1 MAEFGKL
8 NFSVSFNPTSA
19 FPLDARC
26 YFETLTA
33 AQEAAASADV
43 AGSST
48 TTYYYGQTLVV
59 VEDGV
64 ATLYVIQPD
73 KTLKAAGGAVL
84 GDGKSISIVDGTVSI
99 VGFEAAETGAQ
110 PRKKAD
116 GSIEWIKPDTTTV
129 EGLQTAV
136 EGLESDVE
144 GLQTAVEAKADA
156 DNVYTKGEVDS
167 KVAGVY
173 RYKGSK
179 ATYAELPTDSN
190 AVGDVWNIAAAD
202 TEHGIKAGD
211 NVAWTGDAWDVLAGT
226 VYLSGYAT
234 TAALGNKVD
243 KVEDSRLMTEA
254 EGTKLAGIEAGAQAN
269 IIAGVT
275 EGELAISEDSKI
287 LSIIAVSQDKV
298 TGLSDALSAKVSV
311 EAGKGLSTNDYT
323 NEEKSKLAGVETGA
337 QANVIEVIKI
347 NGVDAPISEKG
358 VNIPLA
364 TAEALGVVKSSASEN
379 KVAVASDGTMEVN
392 SLNIS
397 KLTQTEGDALI
408 LNGGDSNGN

>member
-26 YFETLTA
+26 YFETLAA
-33 AQEAAASADV
+33 AQSAAASADV

-59 VEDGV
+59 VESGV

-84 GDGKSISIVDGTVSI
+84 GDGKSIAVEDGTVKLI
-99 VGFEAAETGAQ
+99 GFEAAETGAQ

-116 GSIEWIKPDTTTV
+116 GSIEWVKPDTTTV
-129 EGLQTAV
+129 EGLQTAIT
-136 EGLESDVE
+136 GLESDLDALTDDVE
-144 GLQTAVEAKADA
+144 ANTAAITTLNGTGEGSVSKQVADAVAQIVSDAPEAYDTLKEISDWISSHASDAAEMNSGIQQNASDIAALETAV
-156 DNVYTKGEVDS
+156 
-167 KVAGVY
+167 AG
-173 RYKGSK
+173 
-179 ATYAELPTDSN
+179 
-190 AVGDVWNIAAAD
+190 
-202 TEHGIKAGD
+202 
-211 NVAWTGDAWDVLAGT
+211 
-226 VYLSGYAT
+226 
-234 TAALGNKVD
+234 KVD
-243 KVEDSRLMTEA
+243 KVEGSRLMTEA
-254 EGTKLAGIEAGAQAN
+254 EGTKLAGIEVGAQAN
-269 IIAGVT
+269 NIAGVA

-287 LSIIAVSQDKV
+287 LSIVAVSQNKV
-298 TGLSDALSAKVSV
+298 TGLSDALAGKVSV
-311 EAGKGLSTNDYT
+311 EAGKVLSSNDYT
-323 NEEKSKLAGVETGA
+323 NEEKSKLAGMEAGA

-347 NGVDAPISEKG
+347 NGVDATISEKG

-364 TAEALGVVKSSASEN
+364 TAEALGVVKSSAAEN

-397 KLTQTEGDALI
+397 KLTQTEGDALV

>member
-26 YFETLTA
+26 YFETLVA
-33 AQEAAASADV
+33 AQSAAASADV

-59 VEDGV
+59 VESGV

-84 GDGKSISIVDGTVSI
+84 GDGKSIAVEDGTVKLI
-99 VGFEAAETGAQ
+99 GFEAAETGAQ

-116 GSIEWIKPDTTTV
+116 GSIEWVKPDTTTV
-129 EGLQTAV
+129 EGLQTAIT
-136 EGLESDVE
+136 GLESDLNALTDDVDANTAAITTLNGTGE
-144 GLQTAVEAKADA
+144 GSVSKQVADAVAQIVSDAPEAYDTLKEISDWISSHASDAAEMNSGIQQNASDIAALETAV
-156 DNVYTKGEVDS
+156 
-167 KVAGVY
+167 AG
-173 RYKGSK
+173 
-179 ATYAELPTDSN
+179 
-190 AVGDVWNIAAAD
+190 
-202 TEHGIKAGD
+202 
-211 NVAWTGDAWDVLAGT
+211 
-226 VYLSGYAT
+226 
-234 TAALGNKVD
+234 KVD
-243 KVEDSRLMTEA
+243 KVEGSRLMTEA
-254 EGTKLAGIEAGAQAN
+254 EGTKLASIEAGAQAN
-269 IIAGVT
+269 NIAGVA

-287 LSIIAVSQDKV
+287 LSIVAVSQNKV
-298 TGLSDALSAKVSV
+298 TGLSDALAGKVSV
-311 EAGKGLSTNDYT
+311 EAGKVLSSNDYT
-323 NEEKSKLAGVETGA
+323 NEEKSKLAGVEAGA

-364 TAEALGVVKSSASEN
+364 TAEALGVVKSSAAEN

-397 KLTQTEGDALI
+397 KLTQTEGDALV

>member
-179 ATYAELPTDSN
+179 ATYAELPADSN

-211 NVAWTGDAWDVLAGT
+211 NVAWTGEAWDVLAGT
-226 VYLSGYAT
+226 VDLSGYAT

-243 KVEDSRLMTEA
+243 KVEGSRLMTEA

-269 IIAGVT
+269 I
-275 EGELAISEDSKI
+275 
-287 LSIIAVSQDKV
+287 
-298 TGLSDALSAKVSV
+298 
-311 EAGKGLSTNDYT
+311 
-323 NEEKSKLAGVETGA
+323 
-337 QANVIEVIKI
+337 IEVIKI

-364 TAEALGVVKSSASEN
+364 TAEALGVVKSSAAEN

-397 KLTQTEGDALI
+397 KITQTEGDALV

>member
-26 YFETLTA
+26 YFETLAA
-33 AQEAAASADV
+33 AQSAAASADV

-59 VEDGV
+59 VESGV

-84 GDGKSISIVDGTVSI
+84 GDGKSIAVEDGTVKLI
-99 VGFEAAETGAQ
+99 GFEAAETGAQ

-116 GSIEWIKPDTTTV
+116 GSIEWVKPDTTTV
-129 EGLQTAV
+129 EGLQTAIT
-136 EGLESDVE
+136 GLESDLDALTDDVDANTAAITTLNGTGE
-144 GLQTAVEAKADA
+144 GSVSKQVADAVAQIVSDAPEAYDTLKEISDWISSHASDAAEMNSGIQQNASDIAALETAV
-156 DNVYTKGEVDS
+156 
-167 KVAGVY
+167 AG
-173 RYKGSK
+173 
-179 ATYAELPTDSN
+179 
-190 AVGDVWNIAAAD
+190 
-202 TEHGIKAGD
+202 
-211 NVAWTGDAWDVLAGT
+211 
-226 VYLSGYAT
+226 
-234 TAALGNKVD
+234 KVD
-243 KVEDSRLMTEA
+243 KVEGSRLMTEA
-254 EGTKLAGIEAGAQAN
+254 EGTKLASIEAGAQAN
-269 IIAGVT
+269 NIAGVA

-287 LSIIAVSQDKV
+287 LSIVAVSQNKV
-298 TGLSDALSAKVSV
+298 TGLSDALAGKVSV
-311 EAGKGLSTNDYT
+311 EAGKVLSSNDYT
-323 NEEKSKLAGVETGA
+323 NEEKSKLAGVEAGA

-364 TAEALGVVKSSASEN
+364 TAEALGVVKSSAAEN

-397 KLTQTEGDALI
+397 KLTQTEGDALV

>member
-26 YFETLTA
+26 YFETLAA
-33 AQEAAASADV
+33 AQSAAASADV

-59 VEDGV
+59 VESGV

-84 GDGKSISIVDGTVSI
+84 GDGKSIAVEDGTVKLI
-99 VGFEAAETGAQ
+99 GFEAAETGAQ

-116 GSIEWIKPDTTTV
+116 GSIEWVKPDTTTV
-129 EGLQTAV
+129 EGLQTAIT
-136 EGLESDVE
+136 GLESDLDALTDDVDANTAAITTLNGTGE
-144 GLQTAVEAKADA
+144 GSVSKQVADA
-156 DNVYTKGEVDS
+156 
-167 KVAGVY
+167 VAQIVSDAPEAY
-173 RYKGSK
+173 DTLKEISDWISSH
-179 ATYAELPTDSN
+179 ASDAAEMNSGIQQN
-190 AVGDVWNIAAAD
+190 ASNIAALETAV
-202 TEHGIKAGD
+202 AG
-211 NVAWTGDAWDVLAGT
+211 
-226 VYLSGYAT
+226 
-234 TAALGNKVD
+234 KVD
-243 KVEDSRLMTEA
+243 KVEGSRLMTEA

-269 IIAGVT
+269 NIAGVV

-287 LSIIAVSQDKV
+287 LSIVAVSQNKV
-298 TGLSDALSAKVSV
+298 TGLSDALAGKVSV
-311 EAGKGLSTNDYT
+311 EAGKVLSSNDYT
-323 NEEKSKLAGVETGA
+323 NEEKSKLAGVEAGA

-364 TAEALGVVKSSASEN
+364 TAEALGVVKSSAAEN

-397 KLTQTEGDALI
+397 KLTQTEGDALV

>member
-26 YFETLTA
+26 YFETLAA
-33 AQEAAASADV
+33 AQSAAASADV

-59 VEDGV
+59 VESGV

-84 GDGKSISIVDGTVSI
+84 GDGKSIAVEDGTVKLI
-99 VGFEAAETGAQ
+99 GFEAAETGAQ

-116 GSIEWIKPDTTTV
+116 GSIEWVKPDTTTV
-129 EGLQTAV
+129 EGLQTAIT
-136 EGLESDVE
+136 GLESDLDALTDDVE
-144 GLQTAVEAKADA
+144 ANTAAITTLNGTGEGSVSKQVADAVAQIVSDAPEAYDTLKEISDWISSHASDAAEMNSGIQQNASDIAALETAV
-156 DNVYTKGEVDS
+156 
-167 KVAGVY
+167 AG
-173 RYKGSK
+173 
-179 ATYAELPTDSN
+179 
-190 AVGDVWNIAAAD
+190 
-202 TEHGIKAGD
+202 
-211 NVAWTGDAWDVLAGT
+211 
-226 VYLSGYAT
+226 
-234 TAALGNKVD
+234 KVD
-243 KVEDSRLMTEA
+243 KVEGSRLMTEA

-269 IIAGVT
+269 NIAGVA

-287 LSIIAVSQDKV
+287 LSIVAVSQNKV
-298 TGLSDALSAKVSV
+298 TGLSDALAGKVSV
-311 EAGKGLSTNDYT
+311 EAGKVLSSNDYT
-323 NEEKSKLAGVETGA
+323 NEEKSKLAGVEAGA

-364 TAEALGVVKSSASEN
+364 TAEALGVVRSSAAEN

-397 KLTQTEGDALI
+397 KLTQTEGDALV

>member
-26 YFETLTA
+26 YFETLAA
-33 AQEAAASADV
+33 AQSAAASADV

-59 VEDGV
+59 VESGV

-84 GDGKSISIVDGTVSI
+84 GDGKSIAVEDGTVKLI
-99 VGFEAAETGAQ
+99 GFEAAETGAQ

-116 GSIEWIKPDTTTV
+116 GSIEWVKPDTTTV
-129 EGLQTAV
+129 EGLQTAIT
-136 EGLESDVE
+136 GLESDLDALTDDVE
-144 GLQTAVEAKADA
+144 ANTTAITTLNGTGEGSVSKQVADAVAQIVSDAPEAYDTLKEISDWISSHASDAAEMNSGIQQNASDIAVLETAV
-156 DNVYTKGEVDS
+156 
-167 KVAGVY
+167 AG
-173 RYKGSK
+173 
-179 ATYAELPTDSN
+179 
-190 AVGDVWNIAAAD
+190 
-202 TEHGIKAGD
+202 
-211 NVAWTGDAWDVLAGT
+211 
-226 VYLSGYAT
+226 
-234 TAALGNKVD
+234 KVD
-243 KVEDSRLMTEA
+243 KVEGSRLMTEA

-269 IIAGVT
+269 NIAGVA

-287 LSIIAVSQDKV
+287 LSIVAVSQNKV
-298 TGLSDALSAKVSV
+298 TGLSDALAGKVSV
-311 EAGKGLSTNDYT
+311 EAGKVLSSNDYT
-323 NEEKSKLAGVETGA
+323 NEEKSKLAGVEAGA

-364 TAEALGVVKSSASEN
+364 TAEALGVVKSSAAEN

>member
-1 MAEFGKL
+1 
-8 NFSVSFNPTSA
+8 
-19 FPLDARC
+19 
-26 YFETLTA
+26 
-33 AQEAAASADV
+33 
-43 AGSST
+43 
-48 TTYYYGQTLVV
+48 
-59 VEDGV
+59 
-64 ATLYVIQPD
+64 
-73 KTLKAAGGAVL
+73 
-84 GDGKSISIVDGTVSI
+84 
-99 VGFEAAETGAQ
+99 
-110 PRKKAD
+110 
-116 GSIEWIKPDTTTV
+116 
-129 EGLQTAV
+129 
-136 EGLESDVE
+136 
-144 GLQTAVEAKADA
+144 
-156 DNVYTKGEVDS
+156 
-167 KVAGVY
+167 
-173 RYKGSK
+173 
-179 ATYAELPTDSN
+179 
-190 AVGDVWNIAAAD
+190 
-202 TEHGIKAGD
+202 
-211 NVAWTGDAWDVLAGT
+211 
-226 VYLSGYAT
+226 
-234 TAALGNKVD
+234 
-243 KVEDSRLMTEA
+243 MTEA

-364 TAEALGVVKSSASEN
+364 TAEALGVVKSSAAEN

-397 KLTQTEGDALI
+397 KLTQTEGDALV

>member
-26 YFETLTA
+26 YFETLAA
-33 AQEAAASADV
+33 AQSAAASADV

-59 VEDGV
+59 VESGV

-84 GDGKSISIVDGTVSI
+84 GDGKSIAVEDGTVKLI
-99 VGFEAAETGAQ
+99 GFDAAETGAQ

-116 GSIEWIKPDTTTV
+116 GSIEWVKPDTTTV
-129 EGLQTAV
+129 EGLQTAIT
-136 EGLESDVE
+136 GLESD
-144 GLQTAVEAKADA
+144 LDALTDDVEANTAAITTLNGTGEGSVSKQVADA
-156 DNVYTKGEVDS
+156 VAQIVSDAPEAYDTLKEISDWISSHASDAAEMNSGIQQNASDIAALETV
-167 KVAGVY
+167 VAG
-173 RYKGSK
+173 
-179 ATYAELPTDSN
+179 
-190 AVGDVWNIAAAD
+190 
-202 TEHGIKAGD
+202 
-211 NVAWTGDAWDVLAGT
+211 
-226 VYLSGYAT
+226 
-234 TAALGNKVD
+234 KVD
-243 KVEDSRLMTEA
+243 KVEGSRLMTEA

-269 IIAGVT
+269 NIAGVA

-287 LSIIAVSQDKV
+287 LSIVAVSQDKV
-298 TGLSDALSAKVSV
+298 TGLSDALAGKVSV
-311 EAGKGLSTNDYT
+311 EAGKVLSSNDYT
-323 NEEKSKLAGVETGA
+323 NEEKSKLAGVEAGA

-347 NGVDAPISEKG
+347 NSVDVPISEKG

-364 TAEALGVVKSSASEN
+364 TAEALGVVKSSAEEN

-397 KLTQTEGDALI
+397 KLTQTEGDALV

>member
-26 YFETLTA
+26 YFETLAA
-33 AQEAAASADV
+33 AQSAAASADV

-59 VEDGV
+59 VESGV

-84 GDGKSISIVDGTVSI
+84 GDGKSIAVEDGTVKLI
-99 VGFEAAETGAQ
+99 GFEAAETGAQ

-116 GSIEWIKPDTTTV
+116 GSIEWVKPDTTTV
-129 EGLQTAV
+129 EGLQTAIT
-136 EGLESDVE
+136 GLESDLDALTDDVE
-144 GLQTAVEAKADA
+144 ANTAAITTLNGTGEGSVSKQVADAVAQIVSDAPEAYDTLKEISDWISSHASDAAEMNSGIQQNASDIAALETAV
-156 DNVYTKGEVDS
+156 
-167 KVAGVY
+167 AG
-173 RYKGSK
+173 
-179 ATYAELPTDSN
+179 
-190 AVGDVWNIAAAD
+190 
-202 TEHGIKAGD
+202 
-211 NVAWTGDAWDVLAGT
+211 
-226 VYLSGYAT
+226 
-234 TAALGNKVD
+234 KVD
-243 KVEDSRLMTEA
+243 KVEGSRLMTEA
-254 EGTKLAGIEAGAQAN
+254 EGTKLAGIEAGAQTN
-269 IIAGVT
+269 NIAGVA

-287 LSIIAVSQDKV
+287 LSIVAVSQNKV
-298 TGLSDALSAKVSV
+298 TGLSDALAGKVSV
-311 EAGKGLSTNDYT
+311 EAGKALSSNDYT

-364 TAEALGVVKSSASEN
+364 TAEALGVVKSSTAEN

-397 KLTQTEGDALI
+397 KLTQTDGDALV